1 MIDPARVITDA
12 WKRSL
17 KIERDRKTDIGRLLA
32 GVETRPVRI
41 VQFGLAVEVTA
52 LPEGSLETLYL
63 RAGEGPLLT
72 HRGAAVWDALLRL
85 AREFEES
92 PVMAPGDL
100 VGLVLGESVF
110 RAARAALPVEGEKK
124 EAA

>member
-1 MIDPARVITDA
+1 MIDRARVITDA
-12 WKRSL
+12 WNRSL

-32 GVETRPVRI
+32 GVETKPHRLVN
-41 VQFGLAVEVTA
+41 FGLGVEVTA
-52 LPEGSLETLYL
+52 LPAGSLERRYL
-63 RAGEGPLLT
+63 LTGDGPLLT
-72 HRGAAVWDALLRL
+72 HQGQATWDALMRL

-100 VGLVLGESVF
+100 VALVLSDSVF
-110 RAARAALPVEGEKK
+110 RTAREALAAEGEKR